1 MQHNKEAAVAKARGA
16 AHLKIAM
23 AFLSDQANSKTA
35 SELPETNNFKTDLR
49 KWRDMMTGWAPS
61 AACPEHVTFESAQH
75 VLEQQVSRNLP
86 SMTNDLMVL
95 GSKKPQQALRYK
107 AMASLM
113 STLQQYKQLYVWD
126 GAAQTVGRK
135 GGKPQ
140 KLPHL
145 NIRADR
151 LNEWWDVHVQT

>member
-23 AFLSDQANSKTA
+23 AFMSDQANSKTA

-95 GSKKPQQALRYK
+95 GAKKPQQGFTDVNFAAMQTALR
-107 AMASLM
+107 MGWC
-113 STLQQYKQLYVWD
+113 STN
-126 GAAQTVGRK
+126 GR
-135 GGKPQ
+135 
-140 KLPHL
+140 
-145 NIRADR
+145 
-151 LNEWWDVHVQT
+151 T

>member
-1 MQHNKEAAVAKARGA
+1 MQHNKEAAVTKARGA
-16 AHLKIAM
+16 AKIAM
-23 AFLSDQANSKTA
+23 AFMSDQANSKTA

-95 GSKKPQQALRYK
+95 GAKKPQQDFTDVNFAAIQTALR
-107 AMASLM
+107 MGWC
-113 STLQQYKQLYVWD
+113 STN
-126 GAAQTVGRK
+126 GR
-135 GGKPQ
+135 
-140 KLPHL
+140 
-145 NIRADR
+145 
-151 LNEWWDVHVQT
+151 T

>member
-23 AFLSDQANSKTA
+23 AFLSDQANSKTV

-49 KWRDMMTGWAPS
+49 TWRDMMTGWSPLQLAQR
-61 AACPEHVTFESAQH
+61 TFESAQH
-75 VLEQQVSRNLP
+75 ALEQQVSRILP

-107 AMASLM
+107 AIASLM
-113 STLQQYKQLYVWD
+113 SILQ
-126 GAAQTVGRK
+126 
-135 GGKPQ
+135 
-140 KLPHL
+140 H
-145 NIRADR
+145 
-151 LNEWWDVHVQT
+151 

>member
-1 MQHNKEAAVAKARGA
+1 MQHNKEAAVTKARGA

-23 AFLSDQANSKTA
+23 AFMSDQANSKTA

-95 GSKKPQQALRYK
+95 GAKKPQQGFTDVNFAAIQTALR
-107 AMASLM
+107 MGWC
-113 STLQQYKQLYVWD
+113 STN
-126 GAAQTVGRK
+126 GR
-135 GGKPQ
+135 
-140 KLPHL
+140 
-145 NIRADR
+145 
-151 LNEWWDVHVQT
+151 T